1 MKLNQ
6 PTHGAALALLLAL
19 AACQGD
25 DPTANLP
32 QTGDPD
38 APVEFLVTRTTTGTG
53 SEVETMFK
61 NDTWIGICVQG
72 YDEYSNAKYKYSDGK
87 FVPAEPGQGIYFG
100 KAQEEAMKQAEY
112 TAYYPYSS
120 SGIGYK
126 YPTVQPGQ
134 STEASYYASDALIA
148 TGKLGEEMKFT
159 HRMAKVIITTS
170 EAVTEV
176 SVKQQPLRN
185 GSVSP
190 VDIPC
195 LNAGDG
201 RTWRAILVPGTR
213 NLTVEVVRNG
223 ETYEADFGSQTLEAG
238 KQYTFSVDQW
248 RDEDGYL
255 FIDLAKGNV
264 NITQAGKYR
273 IYQSTTG
280 TLENRTITVNC
291 GDGTNCQLV
300 LDNLDFK
307 GGTCFTL
314 DNGTATVKL
323 QGTNQ
328 LQSTGDACPGVRP
341 GGSTLILTGDGSLTA
356 IGGGHNGWG
365 GSGPGIG
372 NGNGHLIIRGTT
384 VTAKAGD
391 KWATAAGIG
400 TSGGYDPFSNGDI
413 TIENATVTAEAGDY
427 SAAIGTGY
435 AEQYYEYS
443 GRTTCGNITIK
454 NSTLYLT
461 SGEGAAAIGNGKNP
475 TGNAS
480 NNTCGNITVEGCT
493 ITPSDARIGNNV
505 EGNGTCGTVTVK

>member
-1 MKLNQ
+1 MKPNQ

-72 YDEYSNAKYKYSDGK
+72 YDEYSNVKYKYSDGK

-148 TGKLGEEMKFT
+148 TGKLGEEMKF
-159 HRMAKVIITTS
+159 KVIITTS

-223 ETYEADFGSQTLEAG
+223 ETYEADFGSQTLEMG
-238 KQYTFSVDQW
+238 RQYTFSVDQW

-255 FIDLAKGNV
+255 FIDLAQGNV

-314 DNGTATVKL
+314 DNGTATVEL
-323 QGTNQ
+323 RGTNKME
-328 LQSTGDACPGVRP
+328 STGGGCPGIRP
-341 GGSTLILTGDGSLTA
+341 GGGTLTLTGSGSLTA
-356 IGGGHNGWG
+356 IGGGWDGYLG
-365 GSGPGIG
+365 CGPGIG
-372 NGNGHLIIRGTT
+372 NGSGHLIIRGTT
-384 VTAKAGD
+384 VTAQAGTTD
-391 KWATAAGIG
+391 CAAGIG
-400 TSGGYDPFSNGDI
+400 SSGGYDNFSTGDI
-413 TIENATVTAEAGDY
+413 TIENATVTAVGRSN
-427 SAAIGTGY
+427 SAAIGTGNSVK
-435 AEQYYEYS
+435 YYGYNGKS
-443 GRTTCGNITIK
+443 LCGNITIK
-454 NSTLYLT
+454 NSTLNLT
-461 SGEGAAAIGNGKNP
+461 SGGGGAAHIGNGENS
-475 TGNAS
+475 TGNDS
-480 NNTCGNITVEGCT
+480 KNTCGNITIENCT
-493 ITPSDARIGNNV
+493 ITPSDARIGNNSS
-505 EGNGTCGTVTVK
+505 GNATCGTVTVK